1 MNVKSFLAITALG
14 LAAASSALAQ
24 TFPDKPVKVIL
35 PFPPGT
41 GPDSVMRLVADQL
54 AKSWRQQLI
63 VENKPGGNGW
73 IAMDAAKRAAPD
85 GYTLVQV
92 DASMMSLHPN
102 LYKKLPFDP
111 VKDFDPVATL
121 YRTYFFVTVAA
132 DSKWSNVGDLIR
144 AAKAK
149 PGNLTYGS
157 SGNGSYMHLGGAM
170 LETQAD
176 VKMAHIPY
184 KETSQVFLDINKG
197 DIAWSFGT
205 ASTTAP
211 LIKANKVKYL
221 AVAAPKRQARFPDV
235 PTVAEAGGPPNFEL
249 QTWIGLFAPHGVPRT
264 VVSRINADIGR
275 VLQDPE
281 VRERLLSV
289 GFEPLLQSPDDL
301 RKAMAAD
308 TQTFKTLVGNLN
320 ISLD

>member
-1 MNVKSFLAITALG
+1 
-14 LAAASSALAQ
+14 
-24 TFPDKPVKVIL
+24 
-35 PFPPGT
+35 
-41 GPDSVMRLVADQL
+41 
-54 AKSWRQQLI
+54 
-63 VENKPGGNGW
+63 
-73 IAMDAAKRAAPD
+73 
-85 GYTLVQV
+85 
-92 DASMMSLHPN
+92 
-102 LYKKLPFDP
+102 
-111 VKDFDPVATL
+111 
-121 YRTYFFVTVAA
+121 
-132 DSKWSNVGDLIR
+132 
-144 AAKAK
+144 
-149 PGNLTYGS
+149 
-157 SGNGSYMHLGGAM
+157 M

-249 QTWIGLFAPHGVPRT
+249 QTWIGLFAPHGVPKT
-264 VVSRINADIGR
+264 VVSRINADVGR

-289 GFEPLLQSPDDL
+289 GFEPLPQSPDDL